1 MTLELLQKY
10 LQRFSFDV
18 VQMQRLKNYY
28 EGKHDILR
36 KTTSDKRRPCN
47 RLVINFPQY
56 IADNFTS
63 YIVGNPIT
71 YSSQQDLT
79 ELNRILLYNDA
90 DDADT
95 QIVKDLAVYGRAYE
109 LHWIDETGTER
120 FKPVSPLEMFV
131 IHNDTLEDDIIG
143 AVRIIKID
151 NLDGT
156 FSIYVEYYDDKQ
168 VTTYK
173 TNGTFSSLEFIEQR
187 NHFYKDV
194 PVVEYKDTSSFE
206 MVLSLVDAYEKL
218 ASAEVDDYEA
228 FVDAIMVLKGINADD
243 EDAFAL
249 MEKRLMCLP
258 QDASAEYLTK
268 QVNTQQIEQIKD
280 QLEQHIHKISNCPDF
295 SSDAFA
301 TSSGI
306 AMQYKL
312 MGFTNVAKQKI
323 RHITFG
329 IRRRLELIGNI
340 INLTDGFDFREIH
353 IIFTP
358 MLPIDIDA
366 IVNQV
371 NSLRG
376 LVSDKTLISQ
386 LPFVFDVDAELK
398 MIEEQNNK
406 EIDNSI
412 DWFANQ
418 AEQNTDI
425 GQAE

>member
-10 LQRFSFDV
+10 LQRFSLDV
-18 VQMQRLKNYY
+18 AKMKRLKHYY
-28 EGKHDILR
+28 EGRHDILR
-36 KTTSDKRRPCN
+36 KTTSDNRRPCN

-63 YIVGNPIT
+63 YIVGNPVT

-79 ELNRILLYNDA
+79 ELNRILSYNDA

-95 QIVKDLAVYGRAYE
+95 QIAKDLSIYGRAFE

-131 IHNDTLEDDIIG
+131 IRDDTLEDNIIG
-143 AVRIIKID
+143 AVRVIRID

-156 FSIYVEYYDDKQ
+156 FTIYIEYYDNTQ

-173 TNGTFSSLEFIEQR
+173 TDETFSHLEFIER
-187 NHFYKDV
+187 INHFYNDV

-249 MEKRLMCLP
+249 MEKRMMCIP

-268 QVNTQQIEQIKD
+268 QVNTQQIEQIKE

-323 RHITFG
+323 RHMTFG
-329 IRRRLELIGNI
+329 LRRRLELIGNI
-340 INLTDGFDFREIH
+340 ISLTEGFDFREVQ

-386 LPFVFDVDAELK
+386 LPFVLDVDAELN

-406 EIDNSI
+406 EVDKAT

-418 AEQNTDI
+418 AEQVTE
-425 GQAE
+425 QAE